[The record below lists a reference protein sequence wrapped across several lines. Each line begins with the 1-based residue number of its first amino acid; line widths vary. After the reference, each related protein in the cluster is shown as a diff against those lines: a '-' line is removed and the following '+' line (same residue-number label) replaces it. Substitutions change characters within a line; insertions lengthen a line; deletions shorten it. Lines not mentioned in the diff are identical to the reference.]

1 MTEES
6 PEAKDLAPGKAAMA
20 RQKTRAIGRGF
31 IAVVNI
37 TPPRSGVSSLISLA
51 REMRHPLISRPVQKQ
66 IRPLLILI
74 FPFLIAGC
82 ERTITVA
89 GAFFPAWLICLV
101 AALLISSLIHLVMF
115 RKGWDLWLVPRNL
128 VYTAMVLFLT
138 LLIYLLFFRP

>member
-1 MTEES
+1 M
-6 PEAKDLAPGKAAMA
+6 
-20 RQKTRAIGRGF
+20 RQHL
-31 IAVVNI
+31 
-37 TPPRSGVSSLISLA
+37 VSRL
-51 REMRHPLISRPVQKQ
+51 VQKQ
-66 IRPLLILI
+66 IRPFLFLVL
-74 FPFLIAGC
+74 PFLIAGC

-138 LLIYLLFFRP
+138 LLLYLMFFRP